1 MNDTIST
8 FDFLS
13 ARISEHLTAQ
23 NTEYWANLEYQYN
36 TATLVLVD
44 VPLLVA
50 LAILLR
56 DLSINSITRA
66 EIQSHQPSP
75 ELRAQI
81 QSHQSVRP
89 TAPHCSNIAK
99 QTITTESPPTSSISQ
114 EEHDHQRVGKLK
126 DEYIQQRAEWI
137 AEREGLRSQLLQA
150 RGRSELLLKA
160 NQIEIRTRAGGKFLA
175 ALEVVCVQEDIAIFS
190 AREKRKTEAFKKKL
204 QLEYDQR
211 LEQITIAKSATANA
225 ERKIRMQA
233 EEEARVLTEQRD
245 REGQQ
250 LAQMSSRLQELE
262 SRYSAQEQEH
272 STELTQVRN
281 QLAVASQQRDKL
293 LGKQEETPEAV
304 EPVCAGFGFGMRRA
318 SSAILSP
325 SQPIDSA
332 LQQPRIDPST
342 VSDKSQQAP
351 SRQPNS
357 FQPPVDISSD
367 EEEAVEIQVPSSP
380 PTSTLI

>member
-8 FDFLS
+8 FGFLP
-13 ARISEHLTAQ
+13 ARISEHLTSQ
-23 NTEYWANLEYQYN
+23 NTEYWANLEYQYH
-36 TATLVLVD
+36 TATLVLVG

-50 LAILLR
+50 LGILLR
-56 DLSINSITRA
+56 ELSTNSIIRA
-66 EIQSHQPSP
+66 EIESHQLAP
-75 ELRAQI
+75 ELRAQV

-89 TAPHCSNIAK
+89 TAPHCSIIEK
-99 QTITTESPPTSSISQ
+99 QTTTTEGPPTSGIGR

-126 DEYIQQRAEWI
+126 NEYIQQRAEWI
-137 AEREGLRSQLLQA
+137 AERESLRSQLLEA

-175 ALEVVCVQEDIAIFS
+175 ALEVVGVQEDIAKFF
-190 AREKRKTEAFKKKL
+190 ARETRKAEEFKKKL
-204 QLEYDQR
+204 QREYDQR
-211 LEQITIAKSATANA
+211 LEQITAAKSATANA

-233 EEEARVLTEQRD
+233 EDEARVLTEQRD

-250 LAQMSSRLQELE
+250 LAQTSSRLQELE
-262 SRYSAQEQEH
+262 SRYSAREQEH
-272 STELTQVRN
+272 STELTRVRN
-281 QLAVASQQRDKL
+281 ELAVASRQRDKL

-325 SQPIDSA
+325 SQPVDSA
-332 LQQPRIDPST
+332 LQQPGVDPST

-351 SRQPNS
+351 SRQPNT

-367 EEEAVEIQVPSSP
+367 EEEAVKIQAPSSP
-380 PTSTLI
+380 PTSTLV